1 MTDFDWLILAAASVA
16 ITLFLIV
23 LIESLRLLAS
33 DEY

>member
-33 DEY
+33 DEH